1 MARRRKGRAVHGII
15 LLDKPSGISSN
26 AALQKVKRLF
36 NAQKAGHTG
45 SLDPLATG
53 LLPICLGEATKITS
67 YLLDADKK
75 YQGMAKLGVRTNTAD
90 AEGDILQ
97 TRPVPIL
104 SDNTIEMALDSFR
117 GEISQIPP
125 MYSALKLNGKPLYE
139 LARQGIEVERKPR
152 NITIFELKKL
162 GFDNDELALF
172 VHCSKGT
179 YIRTLVEDLGEIL
192 ECGAHLK
199 SLRRVAAGPFDI
211 NQTVSLDKL
220 TALAEEMA
228 EQGAEKAFDALD
240 ALLIPMHTALVDWP
254 EISLS
259 DNSAY
264 YVRQGQPVL
273 VPRAPSNGWVR
284 LMGEKPDDFI
294 GIGHILE
301 DGRVAPKRL
310 VNL

>member
-1 MARRRKGRAVHGII
+1 MARRRKGRVVHGIL
-15 LLDKPSGISSN
+15 LLDKPKGISSN
-26 AALQKVKRLF
+26 AALQQVKRLF

-53 LLPICLGEATKITS
+53 VLPICLGEATKITS
-67 YLLDADKK
+67 YLLDSDKK
-75 YQGMAKLGVRTNTAD
+75 YQGIAKLGVRTNTAD

-104 SDNTIEMALDSFR
+104 SNDTIEMALDSFR

-125 MYSALKLNGKPLYE
+125 MHSALKLNGQPLYE

-152 NITIFELKKL
+152 NVNIFELNKL
-162 GFDNDELALF
+162 SFENNDELEIF

-192 ECGAHLK
+192 ECGAHLS
-199 SLRRVAAGPFDI
+199 SLRRTAAGPFNI
-211 NQTVSLDKL
+211 QQTISLDAL
-220 TALAEEMA
+220 TALAE
-228 EQGAEKAFDALD
+228 QGMSALD
-240 ALLIPMHTALVDWP
+240 QHLLPMHNALVDWP
-254 EISLS
+254 EINLTP
-259 DNSAY
+259 NSAY
-264 YVRQGQPVL
+264 YVRQGQPVM
-273 VPRAPSNGWVR
+273 VPKAPSNGWVR
-284 LMGEKPDDFI
+284 LMGENPNDFI
-294 GIGHILE
+294 GIGHILD

>member
-26 AALQKVKRLF
+26 AALQQVKRLF

-53 LLPICLGEATKITS
+53 LLPVCLGEATKITS

-75 YQGMAKLGVRTNTAD
+75 YQGTAQLGVRTNTAD

-97 TRPVPIL
+97 TRPVPVL
-104 SDNTIEMALDSFR
+104 SDSTLEMALDSFR
-117 GEISQIPP
+117 GDISQIPP
-125 MYSALKLNGKPLYE
+125 MHSALKLNGKPLYK
-139 LARQGIEVERKPR
+139 LARQGIEVERQPR
-152 NITIFELKKL
+152 NVTIFELNKL
-162 GFDNDELALF
+162 AFDNDELELF

-199 SLRRVAAGPFDI
+199 SLRRIAAGPFDI
-211 NQTVSLDKL
+211 SQTVSLDKL
-220 TALAEEMA
+220 TALADE
-228 EQGAEKAFDALD
+228 GFDALD
-240 ALLIPMHTALVDWP
+240 TLLIPMHTALADWP

-273 VPRAPSNGWVR
+273 VPKAPSNGWVR
-284 LMGEKPDDFI
+284 LMGEKPGDFI
-294 GIGHILE
+294 GIGHILD

-310 VNL
+310 VNI

>member
-1 MARRRKGRAVHGII
+1 MARKRKGRPVHGIL
-15 LLDKPSGISSN
+15 LLDKPVGITSN
-26 AALQKVKRLF
+26 AALQQVKRLF

-53 LLPICLGEATKITS
+53 VLPICLGEATKITS

-75 YQGMAKLGVRTNTAD
+75 YQGIAKLGVRTNTAD
-90 AEGDILQ
+90 AEGDVLE
-97 TRPVPIL
+97 TRPVPVI
-104 SDNTIEMALDSFR
+104 SEKTIEMALDSFR
-117 GEISQIPP
+117 GDISQIPP
-125 MYSALKLNGKPLYE
+125 MHSALKLNGKPLYE

-152 NITIFELKKL
+152 NITIFELNKL
-162 GFDNDELALF
+162 GFAGEELELF

-199 SLRRVAAGPFDI
+199 NLRRVAAGPFDI
-211 NQTVSLDKL
+211 KQTITLDKL
-220 TALAEEMA
+220 TELVETGTEQGFEKLDSLLLPMHIALAE
-228 EQGAEKAFDALD
+228 
-240 ALLIPMHTALVDWP
+240 WP

-273 VPRAPSNGWVR
+273 VPKAPSNGWVR

-310 VNL
+310 VNI

>member
-1 MARRRKGRAVHGII
+1 MVRRRKGRAVHGII

-26 AALQKVKRLF
+26 AALQQVKRLF

-53 LLPICLGEATKITS
+53 LLPVCLGEATKITS

-75 YQGMAKLGVRTNTAD
+75 YQGTAKLGVRTNTAD

-97 TRPVPIL
+97 TRPVPVL
-104 SDNTIEMALDSFR
+104 SDNTLEMALDSFR
-117 GEISQIPP
+117 GDISQIPP
-125 MYSALKLNGKPLYE
+125 MHSALKLNGKPLYE
-139 LARQGIEVERKPR
+139 LARQGIEVERQPR
-152 NITIFELKKL
+152 NVTIFELNKL
-162 GFDNDELALF
+162 AFDNDELELF

-192 ECGAHLK
+192 ECGGHLK
-199 SLRRVAAGPFDI
+199 SLRRIAAGPFDI
-211 NQTVSLDKL
+211 SQTVSLEKL
-220 TALAEEMA
+220 TALADE
-228 EQGAEKAFDALD
+228 GFDALD
-240 ALLIPMHTALVDWP
+240 TLLIPMHTALADWP

-273 VPRAPSNGWVR
+273 VPKAPSNGWVR
-284 LMGEKPDDFI
+284 LMGEKPGDFI
-294 GIGHILE
+294 GIGYILD

-310 VNL
+310 VNI

>member
-1 MARRRKGRAVHGII
+1 MARKRKGRAVHGIL
-15 LLDKPSGISSN
+15 LLDKPTGMSSN
-26 AALQKVKRLF
+26 AALQVVKRLF

-67 YLLDADKK
+67 YLLDSDKK
-75 YQGMAKLGVRTNTAD
+75 YQGTAKLGVRTKTAD
-90 AEGDILQ
+90 AEGDVLQ

-104 SDNTIEMALDSFR
+104 SVDTIEMALDSFR

-125 MYSALKLNGKPLYE
+125 MHSALKLNGKPLYE

-152 NITIFELKKL
+152 NVTIFELKKL
-162 GFDNDELALF
+162 SFAEDELEIF

-179 YIRTLVEDLGEIL
+179 YIRTLAEDLGEIL
-192 ECGAHLK
+192 ECGAHLNA
-199 SLRRVAAGPFDI
+199 LRRVAAGPFDI
-211 NQTVSLDKL
+211 NQSITLDKL
-220 TALAEEMA
+220 IELS
-228 EQGAEKAFDALD
+228 EQGMGELD
-240 ALLIPMHTALVDWP
+240 KLLLPMHNALTDWP
-254 EISLS
+254 EINLTA
-259 DNSAY
+259 NSAY

-273 VPRAPSNGWVR
+273 VPKAPSNGWVR
-284 LMGEKPDDFI
+284 LMGENPDDFI
-294 GIGHILE
+294 GVGHILD

>member
-1 MARRRKGRAVHGII
+1 MARKRKGRSVHGIL
-15 LLDKPSGISSN
+15 LLDKPTGMSSN
-26 AALQKVKRLF
+26 AALQQVKRLF

-67 YLLDADKK
+67 YLLDSDKK
-75 YQGMAKLGVRTNTAD
+75 YQGIAKLGVRTNTAD
-90 AEGDILQ
+90 AEGDVLQ
-97 TRPVPIL
+97 TRPVPVL
-104 SDNTIEMALDSFR
+104 SDDTVEMALDSFR

-125 MYSALKLNGKPLYE
+125 MHSALKLNGKPLYE

-162 GFDNDELALF
+162 GFDKDELELF
-172 VHCSKGT
+172 VHCTKGT
-179 YIRTLVEDLGEIL
+179 YIRTLAEDLGEIL

-199 SLRRVAAGPFDI
+199 ALRRVAAGPFDI
-211 NQTVSLDKL
+211 KQSISLDKL
-220 TALAEEMA
+220 TDLA
-228 EQGAEKAFDALD
+228 EQGVGELD
-240 ALLIPMHTALVDWP
+240 NLLLPMHQALAGWP
-254 EISLS
+254 EINLTA
-259 DNSAY
+259 NSAY

-273 VPRAPSNGWVR
+273 VPKAPSNGWVR
-284 LMGEKPDDFI
+284 LMGENPNDFI
-294 GIGHILE
+294 GVGQILD

>member
-1 MARRRKGRAVHGII
+1 MARKRKGRSVHGIL
-15 LLDKPSGISSN
+15 LLDKPTGISSN
-26 AALQKVKRLF
+26 AALQQVKRLF

-45 SLDPLATG
+45 SLDFLATG

-67 YLLDADKK
+67 YLLDSDKK
-75 YQGMAKLGVRTNTAD
+75 YQGTAKLGIRTNTAD
-90 AEGDILQ
+90 AEGDVLQ
-97 TRPVPIL
+97 TRPVPVL

-125 MYSALKLNGKPLYE
+125 MHSALKLKGKPLYE
-139 LARQGIEVERKPR
+139 LARQGIEVERQPR

-162 GFDNDELALF
+162 SFNHDELELF

-179 YIRTLVEDLGEIL
+179 YIRTLAEDLGEIL

-199 SLRRVAAGPFDI
+199 SLRRTATGPFDI
-211 NQTVSLDKL
+211 NQAVSLDKL
-220 TALAEEMA
+220 TALAE
-228 EQGAEKAFDALD
+228 QGLDALD
-240 ALLIPMHTALVDWP
+240 ALLIPMHNALVDWP
-254 EISLS
+254 EISLT

-273 VPRAPSNGWVR
+273 VPKAPSNGWVR

-294 GIGHILE
+294 GIGRILE

-310 VNL
+310 INI

>member
-1 MARRRKGRAVHGII
+1 MARKRKGRAVHGIL
-15 LLDKPSGISSN
+15 LLDKPVGISSN
-26 AALQKVKRLF
+26 AALQQVKRLF
-36 NAQKAGHTG
+36 KAQKAGHTG

-53 LLPICLGEATKITS
+53 VLPICLGEATKITS

-75 YQGMAKLGVRTNTAD
+75 YQGIAKLGVRTNTAD
-90 AEGDILQ
+90 AEGDVLE
-97 TRPVPIL
+97 TRPVPVL
-104 SDNTIEMALDSFR
+104 SENTIEMALDSFR

-125 MYSALKLNGKPLYE
+125 MHSALKLNGKPLYE

-162 GFDNDELALF
+162 GFKQDELDIF

-192 ECGAHLK
+192 ECGAHLQ
-199 SLRRVAAGPFDI
+199 SLRRVAAGPFNI
-211 NQTVSLDKL
+211 NQTITLDKL
-220 TALAEEMA
+220 TELVEDGAGFEKLDNLLLPMHVALAEWP
-228 EQGAEKAFDALD
+228 QINL
-240 ALLIPMHTALVDWP
+240 TA
-254 EISLS
+254 
-259 DNSAY
+259 NSAY

-273 VPRAPSNGWVR
+273 VPKAPSNGWVR
-284 LMGEKPDDFI
+284 LMGESPDDFI

>member
-1 MARRRKGRAVHGII
+1 MARKRKGRSVHGIL
-15 LLDKPSGISSN
+15 LLDKPAGISSN
-26 AALQKVKRLF
+26 AALQIVKRLF

-53 LLPICLGEATKITS
+53 VLPICLGEATKITS
-67 YLLDADKK
+67 YLLDSDKK
-75 YQGMAKLGVRTNTAD
+75 YQGIAKLGVRTNTAD

-104 SDNTIEMALDSFR
+104 SDDTIEMALDSFR

-125 MYSALKLNGKPLYE
+125 MHSALKLNGQPLYE

-152 NITIFELKKL
+152 NVTIFELKKL
-162 GFDNDELALF
+162 GFDKDELELL

-179 YIRTLVEDLGEIL
+179 YIRTLAEDLGEIL
-192 ECGAHLK
+192 ECGAHL
-199 SLRRVAAGPFDI
+199 SALRRIAAGPFDI
-211 NQTVSLDKL
+211 QQTITLDKL
-220 TALAEEMA
+220 TELA
-228 EQGAEKAFDALD
+228 EQGVAELD
-240 ALLIPMHTALVDWP
+240 KQLLPMHNALVDWP
-254 EISLS
+254 EINLS
-259 DNSAY
+259 ANSAY

-273 VPRAPSNGWVR
+273 VPKAPSNGWVR
-284 LMGEKPDDFI
+284 LMGENPDDFI
-294 GIGHILE
+294 GVGHILD

>member
-1 MARRRKGRAVHGII
+1 MARKRKGRSVHGIL
-15 LLDKPSGISSN
+15 LLDKPAGISSN
-26 AALQKVKRLF
+26 AALQIVKRLF

-53 LLPICLGEATKITS
+53 VLPICLGEATKITS
-67 YLLDADKK
+67 YLLDSDKK
-75 YQGMAKLGVRTNTAD
+75 YQGIAKLGVRTNTAD

-104 SDNTIEMALDSFR
+104 SDDTIEMALDSFR

-125 MYSALKLNGKPLYE
+125 MHSALKLNGQPLYE

-152 NITIFELKKL
+152 NVTIFELKKL
-162 GFDNDELALF
+162 GFDKDELELL

-179 YIRTLVEDLGEIL
+179 YIRTLAEDLGEIL
-192 ECGAHLK
+192 ECGAHL
-199 SLRRVAAGPFDI
+199 SALRRIAAGPFDI
-211 NQTVSLDKL
+211 KQTITLDKL
-220 TALAEEMA
+220 TELA
-228 EQGAEKAFDALD
+228 EQGVAELD
-240 ALLIPMHTALVDWP
+240 KQLLPMHNALVDWP
-254 EISLS
+254 EINLS
-259 DNSAY
+259 ANSAY

-273 VPRAPSNGWVR
+273 VPKAPSNGWVR
-284 LMGEKPDDFI
+284 LMGENPDDFI
-294 GIGHILE
+294 GVGHILD

>member
-26 AALQKVKRLF
+26 AALQQVKRLF

-75 YQGMAKLGVRTNTAD
+75 YQGTARLGIRTNTAD

-97 TRPVPIL
+97 TRPVPVL
-104 SDNTIEMALDSFR
+104 SDSTIEMALDSFR

-125 MYSALKLNGKPLYE
+125 MHSALKLNGKPLYE

-152 NITIFELKKL
+152 NVTIFELKKL
-162 GFDNDELALF
+162 GFNKDELELF

-199 SLRRVAAGPFDI
+199 LLRRVAAGPFDI
-211 NQTVSLDKL
+211 SQTVSLDKL
-220 TALAEEMA
+220 TALAEE
-228 EQGAEKAFDALD
+228 GFDVLD
-240 ALLIPMHTALVDWP
+240 ALLIPMHTALADWP

-273 VPRAPSNGWVR
+273 VPKAPSNGWVR

>member
-1 MARRRKGRAVHGII
+1 MARKRKGRAVHGIL
-15 LLDKPSGISSN
+15 LLDKPTGMSSN
-26 AALQKVKRLF
+26 AALQVVKRLF

-67 YLLDADKK
+67 YLLDSDKK
-75 YQGMAKLGVRTNTAD
+75 YQGTAKLGIRTNTAD
-90 AEGDILQ
+90 AEGDVLQ

-104 SDNTIEMALDSFR
+104 SDDTLEMALDSFR

-125 MYSALKLNGKPLYE
+125 MHSALKLNGKPLYE

-152 NITIFELKKL
+152 NVTIFELQKL
-162 GFDNDELALF
+162 GFDKDELELF

-179 YIRTLVEDLGEIL
+179 YIRTLAEDLGEIL
-192 ECGAHLK
+192 ECGAHL
-199 SLRRVAAGPFDI
+199 SALRRVAAGPFDI
-211 NQTVSLDKL
+211 KQSITLEKLIELAEQGMGELDKL
-220 TALAEEMA
+220 LLPMHVALA
-228 EQGAEKAFDALD
+228 
-240 ALLIPMHTALVDWP
+240 DWP
-254 EISLS
+254 EINLTA
-259 DNSAY
+259 NSAY

-273 VPRAPSNGWVR
+273 VPKAPSNGWVR
-284 LMGEKPDDFI
+284 LMGENSNDFI
-294 GIGHILE
+294 GIGHVLD

>member
-1 MARRRKGRAVHGII
+1 MARKRKGRSVHGIL
-15 LLDKPSGISSN
+15 LLDKPTGISSN
-26 AALQKVKRLF
+26 AALQIVKRLF

-53 LLPICLGEATKITS
+53 VLPICLGEATKITS
-67 YLLDADKK
+67 YLLDSDKK
-75 YQGMAKLGVRTNTAD
+75 YQGIAKLGVRTNTAD

-104 SDNTIEMALDSFR
+104 SDDTIEMALDSFR

-125 MYSALKLNGKPLYE
+125 MHSALKLNGQPLYE

-152 NITIFELKKL
+152 NVTIFELKKL
-162 GFDNDELALF
+162 GFDKEELELL

-179 YIRTLVEDLGEIL
+179 YIRTLAEDLGEIL
-192 ECGAHLK
+192 ECGAHL
-199 SLRRVAAGPFDI
+199 SALRRIAAGPFDI
-211 NQTVSLDKL
+211 KQTITLDKL
-220 TALAEEMA
+220 TELA
-228 EQGAEKAFDALD
+228 EQGVAELD
-240 ALLIPMHTALVDWP
+240 KQLLPMHNALVDWP
-254 EISLS
+254 EINLS
-259 DNSAY
+259 ANSAY

-273 VPRAPSNGWVR
+273 VPKAPSNGWVR
-284 LMGEKPDDFI
+284 LMGENPDDFI
-294 GIGHILE
+294 GVGHILD

>member
-1 MARRRKGRAVHGII
+1 MARKRKGRSVHGIL
-15 LLDKPSGISSN
+15 LLDKPLGLTSN
-26 AALQKVKRLF
+26 AALQKVKQLF
-36 NAQKAGHTG
+36 KAQKAGHTG

-67 YLLDADKK
+67 YLLDSDKK
-75 YQGMAKLGVRTNTAD
+75 YQGIAKLGQRTNTAD
-90 AEGDILQ
+90 AEGHVLE
-97 TRPVPIL
+97 TRAVPIL
-104 SDNTIEMALDSFR
+104 SDSTIEMALDSFR

-125 MYSALKLNGKPLYE
+125 MHSALKQNGKPLYE

-152 NITIFELKKL
+152 NVTIFELKKL
-162 GFDNDELALF
+162 AFEHDELELF

-179 YIRTLVEDLGEIL
+179 YIRTLAEDIGEIL

-211 NQTVSLDKL
+211 KQTITLDKL
-220 TALAEEMA
+220 IEIAESDTEF
-228 EQGAEKAFDALD
+228 EQLD
-240 ALLIPMHTALVDWP
+240 NLLLPMHSALVGWP
-254 EISLS
+254 EINLTA
-259 DNSAY
+259 NSAY

-273 VPRAPSNGWVR
+273 VPKAPSNGWVC

-294 GIGHILE
+294 GIGHILD

>member
-15 LLDKPSGISSN
+15 LLDKPTGISSN
-26 AALQKVKRLF
+26 AALQQVKRLF

-75 YQGMAKLGVRTNTAD
+75 YQGVAKLGVCTNTAD
-90 AEGDILQ
+90 AEGEITQ
-97 TRPVPIL
+97 TRSVPVL
-104 SDNTIEMALDSFR
+104 SDNTIEMVLDSFR

-125 MYSALKLNGKPLYE
+125 MHSALKLNGKPLYE

-152 NITIFELKKL
+152 NVSIFELKKL
-162 GFDNDELALF
+162 SFDKDELVLF

-211 NQTVSLDKL
+211 NQAVSLDKL
-220 TALAEEMA
+220 TALAEE
-228 EQGAEKAFDALD
+228 GWDALD
-240 ALLIPMHTALVDWP
+240 DFLIPMHTALADWP
-254 EISLS
+254 EINLS

-273 VPRAPSNGWVR
+273 VPKAPSNGWVR

>member
-1 MARRRKGRAVHGII
+1 VARKRKGRSVHGIL
-15 LLDKPSGISSN
+15 LLDKPTGMSSN
-26 AALQKVKRLF
+26 AALQQVKRLF

-67 YLLDADKK
+67 YLLDSDKK
-75 YQGMAKLGVRTNTAD
+75 YQGIAKLGVRTNTAD
-90 AEGDILQ
+90 AEGDVLQ
-97 TRPVPIL
+97 TRPVPVL
-104 SDNTIEMALDSFR
+104 SDDTVEMALDSFR

-125 MYSALKLNGKPLYE
+125 MHSALKLNGKPLYE

-162 GFDNDELALF
+162 GFDKDELELF
-172 VHCSKGT
+172 VHCTKGT
-179 YIRTLVEDLGEIL
+179 YIRTLAEDLGEIL

-199 SLRRVAAGPFDI
+199 ALRRVAAGPFDI
-211 NQTVSLDKL
+211 KQSISLDKL
-220 TALAEEMA
+220 TDLA
-228 EQGAEKAFDALD
+228 EQGVGELD
-240 ALLIPMHTALVDWP
+240 NLLLPMHQALAGWP
-254 EISLS
+254 EINLTA
-259 DNSAY
+259 NSAY

-273 VPRAPSNGWVR
+273 VPKAPSNGWVR
-284 LMGEKPDDFI
+284 LMGENPNDFI
-294 GIGHILE
+294 GVGQILD

>member
-1 MARRRKGRAVHGII
+1 MARKRKGRSVHGIL
-15 LLDKPSGISSN
+15 LLDKPAGISSN
-26 AALQKVKRLF
+26 AALQIVKRLF

-53 LLPICLGEATKITS
+53 VLPICLGEATKITS
-67 YLLDADKK
+67 YLLDSDKK
-75 YQGMAKLGVRTNTAD
+75 YQGIAKLGVRTNTAD

-104 SDNTIEMALDSFR
+104 SDDTIEMALDSFR

-125 MYSALKLNGKPLYE
+125 MHSALKLNGQPLYE

-152 NITIFELKKL
+152 NVTIFELKKL
-162 GFDNDELALF
+162 GFDKDELELL

-179 YIRTLVEDLGEIL
+179 YIRTLAEDLGEIL
-192 ECGAHLK
+192 ECGAHL
-199 SLRRVAAGPFDI
+199 SALRRIVAGPFDI
-211 NQTVSLDKL
+211 QQTITLDKL
-220 TALAEEMA
+220 TELA
-228 EQGAEKAFDALD
+228 EQGVAELD
-240 ALLIPMHTALVDWP
+240 KQLLPMHNALVDWP
-254 EISLS
+254 EINLS
-259 DNSAY
+259 ANSAY

-273 VPRAPSNGWVR
+273 VPKAPSNGWVR
-284 LMGEKPDDFI
+284 LMGENPDDFI
-294 GIGHILE
+294 GVGHILD

>member
-26 AALQKVKRLF
+26 AALQQVKRLF

-75 YQGMAKLGVRTNTAD
+75 YQGTARLGIRTNTAD

-97 TRPVPIL
+97 TRPVPVL
-104 SDNTIEMALDSFR
+104 SDSTIEMALDSFR

-125 MYSALKLNGKPLYE
+125 MHSALKLNGKPLYE

-152 NITIFELKKL
+152 NVTIFELKKL
-162 GFDNDELALF
+162 GFNKDELELF

-192 ECGAHLK
+192 ECGSSPLHFPITTLSTSPPNDCCTNTSQLK
-199 SLRRVAAGPFDI
+199 PCP
-211 NQTVSLDKL
+211 
-220 TALAEEMA
+220 AL
-228 EQGAEKAFDALD
+228 GGCTHFR
-240 ALLIPMHTALVDWP
+240 LIA
-254 EISLS
+254 
-259 DNSAY
+259 
-264 YVRQGQPVL
+264 
-273 VPRAPSNGWVR
+273 
-284 LMGEKPDDFI
+284 
-294 GIGHILE
+294 
-301 DGRVAPKRL
+301 
-310 VNL
+310 